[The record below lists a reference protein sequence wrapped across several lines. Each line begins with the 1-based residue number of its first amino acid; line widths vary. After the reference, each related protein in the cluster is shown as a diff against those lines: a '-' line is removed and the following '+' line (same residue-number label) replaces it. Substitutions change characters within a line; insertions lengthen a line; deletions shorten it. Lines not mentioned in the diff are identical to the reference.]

1 MINAYFNTLQN
12 NQTFTINFGHK
23 GLYLVAYR
31 IFSTSG
37 TISDGTNLSS
47 FGNTWFAYAPA
58 EVNTS
63 TRYRPLSDLLRAT
76 TPNDNK
82 PMYTALSD
90 VRGITAN
97 WVSDNT
103 LDDPEDAPAPIFS
116 DYAGDLY
123 IVVKVQTRNPG
134 TPFNYLVDASDTVDA
149 VLKINGVNVTPS
161 SFYMPLAYSD
171 HAQYR
176 TGSDI
181 GSGSFSTFANDN
193 VREMGAENVA
203 QILFK
208 FPRFSD
214 QTQNMVDDFNQITLD
229 ITI

>member
-1 MINAYFNTLQN
+1 MTNAYFNTLQN

-31 IFSTSG
+31 IFSTADM
-37 TISDGTNLSS
+37 ISDGTNLSS

-58 EVNTS
+58 QVNAS
-63 TRYRPLSDLLRAT
+63 TRYQPLAELLKAT
-76 TPNDNK
+76 TPSDNK

-90 VRGITAN
+90 IRGITAN

-103 LDDPEDAPAPIFS
+103 LDDPEDALGPIFS
-116 DYAGDLY
+116 DYVGDLY

-134 TPFNYLVDASDTVDA
+134 TPFSRLVDASETVNA
-149 VLKINGVNVTPS
+149 VLKINGSDVTPS

-176 TGSDI
+176 TGSAI
-181 GSGSFSTFANDN
+181 GSGSFSTFVSDN
-193 VREMGAENVA
+193 IQEMGTENVA